1 METDDVYRAV
11 ERARHLG
18 LPKENY
24 WLYFEKNG
32 AAVEAYGE
40 ENRRNG
46 WLGFFVE
53 DDSRIPGIVGIARK
67 KASWRKTDEKG
78 R

>member
-1 METDDVYRAV
+1 
-11 ERARHLG
+11 
-18 LPKENY
+18 
-24 WLYFEKNG
+24 
-32 AAVEAYGE
+32 VEAYGG